1 MSKSQLIK
9 ETTKE
14 MSKETTKDS
23 QKEELSNKFQKYIE
37 TYLSTYTRFSENV
50 YPEFE
55 IRFGTKKIKNINKVD
70 FYNVI
75 KSLLNYDFKLI
86 NENYFLKIMNASN
99 LSNIRTQINGMPNIQ
114 SYCKFNNLSGILDEN
129 NIKFVEK
136 EYFKN
141 NDTQLF
147 PLDFDD
153 YNFRVCYQTEQN
165 YPRNHNAIEELHSKW
180 NSFKKIFRYIKR
192 YEYRHPDLPF
202 LIHCSIVKTSKSQY
216 GKFIEQFNIK
226 DSEVFNSLE
235 NFEIEIELN
244 NELIIANKTFSSA
257 EFLYTNLRKVI
268 KYILIGLQETN
279 YPITLNEMDFA
290 MQQYLKLAK
299 GPDYKAMMLP
309 NIKDFIGPSS
319 TTLQM
324 VNILPETEIND
335 TNNSIPNIRN
345 NYTVTDKADGTRKL
359 LYISPQGK
367 LYFVSTTMNIQFIG
381 CYSEKKELFN
391 TIIDGEHILH
401 NKKGEY
407 INVFACFDIYYFNGK
422 NVTGLPF
429 INLTIEEQSTQEKE
443 TSKKEI
449 QETTTQ
455 ETSTQEK
462 SAQEKSAQEK
472 SEKSKKEENFN
483 YRLIILN
490 SVIKSLELKSI
501 TNSKEIHIKIN
512 VKKFYGAHIF
522 NGCTKILS
530 NINEG
535 LYEYNTDGLIFT
547 PANTGVCS
555 SKTGVAAPNY
565 KTTWNESF
573 KWKPP
578 HYNTIDF
585 LIKFKKNELGGNYIG
600 TLNNEGEDL
609 TSYNQVKS
617 YYTLILNVGFDEK
630 KHGYINPYNDIIN
643 NNIKRD
649 TKESYTNSYKPCRFY
664 PTNPNDVNAGLC
676 NIMGKLDESNNL
688 KIYTLE
694 GDEIEDNTI
703 VEFAYNSNNPE
714 FWRWEPL
721 RVRSDKTSEL
731 RSGVKNFGNA
741 YHTANSNWQSIH
753 NPISESI
760 LMTGNGVTVNNDDDV
775 YYNKISKTSE
785 TQALRDFH
793 NLYVKSMLI
802 NKVSKSGY
810 SLIDYAVGKGG
821 DLPKW
826 ISANLNFVL
835 GLDLSKDNI
844 ENRLDGVCAR
854 YLNYAQRYAIIPK
867 ALFLHGNS
875 SHNIKD
881 GSALYD
887 DKSRQIIKALF
898 GEGTKNE
905 VLLGKGVYNNYGIV
919 KNGFNISSI
928 QFAMHYMFES
938 ENVLNEFIKNITQ
951 CTALEGYFIGT
962 CYDGS
967 KIFNMLNS
975 LNIDESISLFKNEKK
990 IWELTKKYDAKE
1002 FNDDESSLGYAINV
1016 YQETINKTFKE
1027 YLVNFKYLL
1036 RIMENNGFVLLNE
1049 TEYKQL
1055 NLPGSMGNFEHLYN
1069 FMTNELKSNNYL
1081 LKKIGNSAQLSTE
1094 EKQISFL
1101 NNYFIF
1107 KKIRN
1112 VEYDPEK
1119 LVSKKQE
1126 LKEKELQNEI
1136 IGEFKK
1142 IDEEFEIKEKEKL
1155 DEKSKKLASK
1165 YLKEAQDLEQQ
1176 LEEQLEEQ
1184 QQSKATESKAV
1195 NKTKLSI
1202 DEKIKLAEEKKKAKE
1217 EEKLKAAQEK
1227 KAAKEAEKSL
1237 KAETKKS
1244 QKTQTKKAQ

>member
-1 MSKSQLIK
+1 MSKSQL
-9 ETTKE
+9 TKE
-14 MSKETTKDS
+14 S
-23 QKEELSNKFQKYIE
+23 QKEELSNKFLKYIE

-99 LSNIRTQINGMPNIQ
+99 LSNIRTQINGIPNIQ
-114 SYCKFNNLSGILDEN
+114 SYCKLNNLSGILDEN

-165 YPRNHNAIEELHSKW
+165 YSRNHNAIEELHSKW

-192 YEYRHPDLPF
+192 YEYRHPHLPF

-235 NFEIEIELN
+235 NFEIEIEFN
-244 NELIIANKTFSSA
+244 NELIIANKTFSNA

-279 YPITLNEMDFA
+279 YPITLNEMDYVI
-290 MQQYLKLAK
+290 QQYLKLAK

-335 TNNSIPNIRN
+335 TNNSIPNIRK

-359 LYISPQGK
+359 LYISPEGK
-367 LYFVSTTMNIQFIG
+367 LYFISTTMNIQFTG

-407 INVFACFDIYYFNGK
+407 INIFACFDIYYFNGK

-429 INLTIEEQSTQEKE
+429 INLTIEEQDTKE
-443 TSKKEI
+443 TSKKE
-449 QETTTQ
+449 
-455 ETSTQEK
+455 TSAKEEK
-462 SAQEKSAQEK
+462 EEKEESKTEK
-472 SEKSKKEENFN
+472 GKKEENIN

-490 SVIKSLELKSI
+490 SVIKSLDLKSI

-522 NGCTKILS
+522 NGCARILN

-555 SKTGVAAPNY
+555 SKTGIAAPNY

-578 HYNTIDF
+578 RYNTIDF

-609 TSYNQVKS
+609 TSYNQVKN

-649 TKESYTNSYKPCRFY
+649 TKESYINSYKPCRFY

-753 NPISESI
+753 NPISETI
-760 LMTGNGVTVNNDDDV
+760 LMTGNGVTINNDDDV

-854 YLNYAQRYAIIPK
+854 YLNYAQRYAVIPK

-919 KNGFNISSI
+919 KNGF
-928 QFAMHYMFES
+928 
-938 ENVLNEFIKNITQ
+938 
-951 CTALEGYFIGT
+951 
-962 CYDGS
+962 
-967 KIFNMLNS
+967 
-975 LNIDESISLFKNEKK
+975 
-990 IWELTKKYDAKE
+990 KY
-1002 FNDDESSLGYAINV
+1002 
-1016 YQETINKTFKE
+1016 
-1027 YLVNFKYLL
+1027 
-1036 RIMENNGFVLLNE
+1036 
-1049 TEYKQL
+1049 
-1055 NLPGSMGNFEHLYN
+1055 
-1069 FMTNELKSNNYL
+1069 
-1081 LKKIGNSAQLSTE
+1081 
-1094 EKQISFL
+1094 
-1101 NNYFIF
+1101 
-1107 KKIRN
+1107 
-1112 VEYDPEK
+1112 
-1119 LVSKKQE
+1119 
-1126 LKEKELQNEI
+1126 
-1136 IGEFKK
+1136 
-1142 IDEEFEIKEKEKL
+1142 
-1155 DEKSKKLASK
+1155 
-1165 YLKEAQDLEQQ
+1165 
-1176 LEEQLEEQ
+1176 
-1184 QQSKATESKAV
+1184 
-1195 NKTKLSI
+1195 
-1202 DEKIKLAEEKKKAKE
+1202 
-1217 EEKLKAAQEK
+1217 
-1227 KAAKEAEKSL
+1227 
-1237 KAETKKS
+1237 
-1244 QKTQTKKAQ
+1244 

>member
-1 MSKSQLIK
+1 MSKSQI
-9 ETTKE
+9 T
-14 MSKETTKDS
+14 SKDS
-23 QKEELSNKFQKYIE
+23 KKEELSNKFLKYIE
-37 TYLSTYTRFSENV
+37 TYLSSYTRFSENV
-50 YPEFE
+50 VPEFE

-75 KSLLNYDFKLI
+75 KSLLNYDFKLF

-99 LSNIRTQINGMPNIQ
+99 LSNIRTQINGLPNIQ
-114 SYCKFNNLSGILDEN
+114 SYCKLNNLSGILDDN

-136 EYFKN
+136 EYFKTS
-141 NDTQLF
+141 DAQLF

-165 YPRNHNAIEELHSKW
+165 YSRNHSAVEELYSKW
-180 NSFKKIFRYIKR
+180 NSLKKIFRYIKR

-202 LIHCSIVKTSKSQY
+202 LIHCSIVKTSKSHY

-244 NELIIANKTFSSA
+244 NEFIIANKSFSNV

-279 YPITLNEMDFA
+279 YPVTLNEIDFA

-299 GPDYKAMMLP
+299 GPDYKPMMIP
-309 NIKDFIGPSS
+309 SIKDFIGPSS

-367 LYFVSTTMNIQFIG
+367 LYFLATTMNIQFTG
-381 CYSEKKELFN
+381 CYIEKKELFN

-407 INVFACFDIYYFNGK
+407 INVFACFDIYYFNGQ

-429 INLTIEEQSTQEKE
+429 INLTIEDRGDKEAEEKLE
-443 TSKKEI
+443 KLEKSKKEDKEDKEEKI
-449 QETTTQ
+449 
-455 ETSTQEK
+455 EK
-462 SAQEKSAQEK
+462 SKKEESKKE
-472 SEKSKKEENFN
+472 ESKKEENFN

-490 SVIKSLELKSI
+490 SVIKSLDLKSI
-501 TNSKEIHIKIN
+501 TSSKEMHIKII

-522 NGCTKILS
+522 NGCSRILT
-530 NINEG
+530 NIKEG

-547 PANTGVCS
+547 PSNTGVCS
-555 SKTGVAAPNY
+555 LKTGIAAPNY
-565 KTTWNESF
+565 KITWNESF

-578 HYNTIDF
+578 AYNTIDF
-585 LIKFKKNELGGNYIG
+585 LIKFKKNELGANYIG

-609 TSYNQVKS
+609 TSYSQVKN

-643 NNIKRD
+643 NNIKRT
-649 TKESYTNSYKPCRFY
+649 TKESYTNSYRPCRFY

-694 GDEIEDNTI
+694 GEEIEDNTI
-703 VEFAYNSNNPE
+703 VEFAYNINKPD

-721 RVRSDKTSEL
+721 RLRYDKTSEL

-741 YHTANSNWQSIH
+741 YHTANSNWQSIF
-753 NPISESI
+753 NPISETI

-793 NLYVKSMLI
+793 NLYIKNMLI
-802 NKVSKSGY
+802 TKVSKSGY

-826 ISANLNFVL
+826 ISANLNFVY

-854 YLNYAQRYAIIPK
+854 YLNYAQRYAVIPK
-867 ALFLHGNS
+867 ALFSHGNS
-875 SHNIKD
+875 SRNIKD
-881 GSALYD
+881 GSAFYD
-887 DKSRQIIKALF
+887 DKSKQIIKALF
-898 GEGTKNE
+898 GEGAKNE

-928 QFAMHYMFES
+928 QFALHYMFES
-938 ENVLNEFIKNITQ
+938 ETILNEFIKNIKE

-975 LNIDESISLFKNEKK
+975 LNADESISIFKNEKK

-1016 YQETINKTFKE
+1016 FQETINKTFKE
-1027 YLVNFKYLL
+1027 YLVNYKYLI

-1055 NLPGSMGNFEHLYN
+1055 NLPGSMGNFEQLYN
-1069 FMTNELKSNNYL
+1069 FMNTEIKSNNYL
-1081 LKKIGNSAQLSTE
+1081 LKKLGNSAQLSTE

-1112 VEYDPEK
+1112 VEYDPEEI
-1119 LVSKKQE
+1119 VSKKQE
-1126 LKEKELQNEI
+1126 LQEKELQDEQ

-1142 IDEEFEIKEKEKL
+1142 IDELFEEEEKEKI

-1165 YLKEAQDLEQQ
+1165 YLKETQDLEEKLEQQ
-1176 LEEQLEEQ
+1176 LEE
-1184 QQSKATESKAV
+1184 SKVPVKI
-1195 NKTKLSI
+1195 KLSI

-1217 EEKLKAAQEK
+1217 EEKLKTAQEK
-1227 KAAKEAEKSL
+1227 KLAKEAEKSK
-1237 KAETKKS
+1237 KAQAKS
-1244 QKTQTKKAQ
+1244 QKTETKKV

>member
-1 MSKSQLIK
+1 MSKSQL
-9 ETTKE
+9 
-14 MSKETTKDS
+14 SKETDKEKETSKDS
-23 QKEELSNKFQKYIE
+23 QKEELSKKFIKYIE
-37 TYLSTYTRFSENV
+37 TYLSSYTRFSENV
-50 YPEFE
+50 YPELE

-99 LSNIRTQINGMPNIQ
+99 LSNIRTQIDGLPNIQ
-114 SYCKFNNLSGILDEN
+114 SYCKLNNLSGILDEN

-153 YNFRVCYQTEQN
+153 YNFRVCYQIEHN
-165 YPRNHNAIEELHSKW
+165 YSRNHNAVEELYSKW
-180 NSFKKIFRYIKR
+180 NSLKKIFRYIKR

-226 DSEVFNSLE
+226 DSEVFTSLE

-244 NELIIANKTFSSA
+244 NELIIANKAFSSP

-279 YPITLNEMDFA
+279 YPITLNEIDFA
-290 MQQYLKLAK
+290 IQQYLKLAK

-309 NIKDFIGPSS
+309 SIKDFIGPSS
-319 TTLQM
+319 STLQM

-345 NYTVTDKADGTRKL
+345 NYTVTDKADGARKL

-367 LYFVSTTMNIQFIG
+367 LYFIPTIMNIQFTG

-429 INLTIEEQSTQEKE
+429 IKLTVDDEKDD
-443 TSKKEI
+443 KDNKGDKG
-449 QETTTQ
+449 
-455 ETSTQEK
+455 EK
-462 SAQEKSAQEK
+462 DEKDDKDEK
-472 SEKSKKEENFN
+472 GEKMEKSKKEENFN

-490 SVIKSLELKSI
+490 SVIKSMDLKSI
-501 TNSKEIHIKIN
+501 TNSKEIHIKFT

-522 NGCTKILS
+522 NGCARILN

-555 SKTGVAAPNY
+555 LKVGVAAPNY
-565 KTTWNESF
+565 KVTWNESF

-578 HYNTIDF
+578 EYNTIDF
-585 LIKFKKNELGGNYIG
+585 LIKFKKNELGNNFMG

-609 TSYNQVKS
+609 TSYNQVKN

-649 TKESYTNSYKPCRFY
+649 TKESYVNSYKPCRFY

-676 NIMGKLDESNNL
+676 NILGKLDESNNL
-688 KIYTLE
+688 KIYTSE

-703 VEFAYNSNNPE
+703 VEFAYNSSKPE

-721 RVRSDKTSEL
+721 RLRSDKTSEL
-731 RSGVKNFGNA
+731 RSGLKNFGNA

-802 NKVSKSGY
+802 TKVSKSGY

-875 SHNIKD
+875 THNIKT
-881 GSALYD
+881 GSAFYD
-887 DKSRQIIKALF
+887 DKSKQIIKALF

-905 VLLGKGVYNNYGIV
+905 VLLGKGVYNNYGIG

-938 ENVLNEFIKNITQ
+938 ETILNEFIKNIKE
-951 CTALEGYFIGT
+951 CTSLEGYFIGT
-962 CYDGS
+962 CYDGN

-975 LNIDESISLFKNEKK
+975 LNMDESISIFKNQKK

-1027 YLVNFKYLL
+1027 YLVNYKYLL
-1036 RIMENNGFVLLNE
+1036 RIMENNGFVLLTE

-1055 NLPGSMGNFEHLYN
+1055 NLPGSMGNFEQLYN
-1069 FMTNELKSNNYL
+1069 FMNNEVKSNNYL
-1081 LKKIGNSAQLSTE
+1081 LKKLGNSAQLSEE

-1112 VEYDPEK
+1112 VEYDPEE

-1126 LKEKELQNEI
+1126 LKNKELEEEV

-1142 IDEEFEIKEKEKL
+1142 IDEEFELQEKEKL
-1155 DEKSKKLASK
+1155 TEKSKKLASK
-1165 YLKEAQDLEQQ
+1165 YLKETQDLEQK

-1184 QQSKATESKAV
+1184 EESKSKAVKSKASESKAV
-1195 NKTKLSI
+1195 NKIKLNI
-1202 DEKIKLAEEKKKAKE
+1202 DEKLKLAEEKKKAKE

-1227 KAAKEAEKSL
+1227 KAAKEAEKTL

-1244 QKTQTKKAQ
+1244 QTKKD

>member
-1 MSKSQLIK
+1 MSKSQI
-9 ETTKE
+9 T
-14 MSKETTKDS
+14 SKDS
-23 QKEELSNKFQKYIE
+23 KKEELSNKFLKYIE
-37 TYLSTYTRFSENV
+37 TYLSSYTRFSENV
-50 YPEFE
+50 VPEFE

-75 KSLLNYDFKLI
+75 KSLLNYDFKLF

-99 LSNIRTQINGMPNIQ
+99 LSNIRTQINGLPNIQ
-114 SYCKFNNLSGILDEN
+114 SYCKLNNLSGILDDN

-136 EYFKN
+136 EYFKTS
-141 NDTQLF
+141 DAQLF

-165 YPRNHNAIEELHSKW
+165 YSRNHSAVEELYSKW
-180 NSFKKIFRYIKR
+180 NSLKKIFRYIKR

-202 LIHCSIVKTSKSQY
+202 LIHCSIVKTSKSRY

-244 NELIIANKTFSSA
+244 NEFIIANKSFSNA

-279 YPITLNEMDFA
+279 YPVTLNEIDFA

-299 GPDYKAMMLP
+299 GPDYKPMMIP
-309 NIKDFIGPSS
+309 SIKDFIGPSS

-367 LYFVSTTMNIQFIG
+367 LYFLATTMNIQFTG
-381 CYSEKKELFN
+381 CYIEKKELFN

-407 INVFACFDIYYFNGK
+407 INVFACFDIYYFNGQ

-429 INLTIEEQSTQEKE
+429 INLTIEDRGDKEAEEKLEKQEKL
-443 TSKKEI
+443 
-449 QETTTQ
+449 
-455 ETSTQEK
+455 
-462 SAQEKSAQEK
+462 
-472 SEKSKKEENFN
+472 EKSKKEDKEDKEEKIEKSKKEDNFN

-490 SVIKSLELKSI
+490 SVIKSLDLKSI
-501 TNSKEIHIKIN
+501 TSSKEMHIKII

-522 NGCTKILS
+522 NGCSRILT
-530 NINEG
+530 NIKEG

-547 PANTGVCS
+547 PSNTGVCS
-555 SKTGVAAPNY
+555 LKTGIAAPNY
-565 KTTWNESF
+565 KITWNESF

-578 HYNTIDF
+578 AYNTIDF
-585 LIKFKKNELGGNYIG
+585 LIKFKKNELGANYIG

-609 TSYNQVKS
+609 TSYSQIKN

-643 NNIKRD
+643 NNIKRT
-649 TKESYTNSYKPCRFY
+649 TKESYTNSYRPCRFY

-694 GDEIEDNTI
+694 GEEIEDNTI
-703 VEFAYNSNNPE
+703 VEFAYNINKPD

-721 RVRSDKTSEL
+721 RLRYDKTSEL

-741 YHTANSNWQSIH
+741 YHTANSNWQSIF
-753 NPISESI
+753 NPISETI

-793 NLYVKSMLI
+793 NLYIKNMLI
-802 NKVSKSGY
+802 TKVSKSGY

-826 ISANLNFVL
+826 ISANLNFVY

-854 YLNYAQRYAIIPK
+854 YLNYAQRYAVIPK
-867 ALFLHGNS
+867 ALFSHGNS
-875 SHNIKD
+875 SRNIKD
-881 GSALYD
+881 GSAFYD
-887 DKSRQIIKALF
+887 DKSKQIIKALF
-898 GEGTKNE
+898 GEGAKNE

-928 QFAMHYMFES
+928 QFALHYMFES
-938 ENVLNEFIKNITQ
+938 ETILNEFIKNIKE

-975 LNIDESISLFKNEKK
+975 LNADESISIFKNEKK

-1027 YLVNFKYLL
+1027 YLVNYKYLV

-1055 NLPGSMGNFEHLYN
+1055 NLPGSMGNFEQLYN
-1069 FMTNELKSNNYL
+1069 FMNTEIKSNNYL
-1081 LKKIGNSAQLSTE
+1081 LKKLGNSAQLSTE

-1112 VEYDPEK
+1112 VEYDPEEI
-1119 LVSKKQE
+1119 VSKKQE
-1126 LKEKELQNEI
+1126 LQEKELQDEQ

-1142 IDEEFEIKEKEKL
+1142 IDELFEEKEKEKI
-1155 DEKSKKLASK
+1155 DIKSKKLASK
-1165 YLKEAQDLEQQ
+1165 YLKETQDLEEKLEQQ
-1176 LEEQLEEQ
+1176 LEE
-1184 QQSKATESKAV
+1184 SKVPVKI
-1195 NKTKLSI
+1195 KLSI

-1217 EEKLKAAQEK
+1217 EEKLKTAQEK
-1227 KAAKEAEKSL
+1227 KLAKEAEKS
-1237 KAETKKS
+1237 KKTQAKS
-1244 QKTQTKKAQ
+1244 QKTETKKV

>member
-1 MSKSQLIK
+1 MSKSQLTK

-14 MSKETTKDS
+14 MSKDS

-429 INLTIEEQSTQEKE
+429 INLTIEEQSTPEKE

-455 ETSTQEK
+455 EKST
-462 SAQEKSAQEK
+462 QEK

-578 HYNTIDF
+578 RYNTIDF
-585 LIKFKKNELGGNYIG
+585 LIKFKKNELGGNFIG

-854 YLNYAQRYAIIPK
+854 YLNYAQRYAVIPK

-1055 NLPGSMGNFEHLYN
+1055 NLPGSMGNFEQLYN
-1069 FMTNELKSNNYL
+1069 FMTNEVKSNNYL

-1126 LKEKELQNEI
+1126 LKEKELEDEI

-1142 IDEEFEIKEKEKL
+1142 IDEEFEVKEKEKL

-1184 QQSKATESKAV
+1184 QQSKASESKAV

>member
-1 MSKSQLIK
+1 MSKSQS
-9 ETTKE
+9 TKE
-14 MSKETTKDS
+14 QIDKTSKDS
-23 QKEELSNKFQKYIE
+23 QKEELKSKFIKYIE
-37 TYLSTYTRFSENV
+37 TYLSSYTRFSENV
-50 YPEFE
+50 VPELE

-86 NENYFLKIMNASN
+86 NENYQLKIMNASN

-114 SYCKFNNLSGILDEN
+114 SYCKLNNLSGILDEN

-136 EYFKN
+136 EYFKTS
-141 NDTQLF
+141 DAQLF

-165 YPRNHNAIEELHSKW
+165 YSRNHSAVEELHSKW
-180 NSFKKIFRYIKR
+180 NSIKKIFRYIKR

-202 LIHCSIVKTSKSQY
+202 LVHCSIVKTSKSQN
-216 GKFIEQFNIK
+216 GRFIEQFNIK
-226 DSEVFNSLE
+226 DSEVFTSLE

-244 NELIIANKTFSSA
+244 NELIIVNKLFSNT
-257 EFLYTNLRKVI
+257 EFLYTNLSKVI

-279 YPITLNEMDFA
+279 YPVTLSEMDFA

-299 GPDYKAMMLP
+299 GPDYKPMMVP
-309 NIKDFIGPSS
+309 SIKDFIGPSS

-324 VNILPETEIND
+324 VNILPDTEIND

-367 LYFVSTTMNIQFIG
+367 LYFIATTMSIQFTG
-381 CYSEKKELFN
+381 CYIEKKELFN

-429 INLTIEEQSTQEKE
+429 IKLTLDDKIEEKVEEKE
-443 TSKKEI
+443 
-449 QETTTQ
+449 
-455 ETSTQEK
+455 
-462 SAQEKSAQEK
+462 
-472 SEKSKKEENFN
+472 EKSKKEENFN
-483 YRLIILN
+483 YRLVILN
-490 SVIKSLELKSI
+490 SVIKTLELKSI
-501 TNSKEIHIKIN
+501 TNSKEIHIKFN

-522 NGCTKILS
+522 NGCARILN
-530 NINEG
+530 NIKEG

-555 SKTGVAAPNY
+555 LKTGIAAPNY
-565 KTTWNESF
+565 KITWNESF

-578 HYNTIDF
+578 EFNSIDF
-585 LIKFKKNELGGNYIG
+585 LIKFKKNDLGGNFIG

-609 TSYNQVKS
+609 TSYTQVKN

-649 TKESYTNSYKPCRFY
+649 TKESYTNSYRPCRFY

-694 GDEIEDNTI
+694 GEEIEDNTI
-703 VEFAYNSNNPE
+703 VEFAYNINKPE

-721 RVRSDKTSEL
+721 RLRYDKTSEL

-741 YHTANSNWQSIH
+741 YHTANSNWQSIY
-753 NPISESI
+753 NPISETI

-793 NLYVKSMLI
+793 NLYIKSMLI
-802 NKVSKSGY
+802 TKVSKSGY

-826 ISANLNFVL
+826 ISANLNFVF

-854 YLNYAQRYAIIPK
+854 YLNYAQRYAVIPK
-867 ALFLHGNS
+867 AIFLHGNS

-881 GSALYD
+881 GSAFYD
-887 DKSRQIIKALF
+887 DKSKQIIKALF
-898 GEGTKNE
+898 GEGAKNE

-938 ENVLNEFIKNITQ
+938 ENVLNEFIKNIKE

-975 LNIDESISLFKNEKK
+975 LNANESISIFKNEKK

-1027 YLVNFKYLL
+1027 YLVNYKYLL
-1036 RIMENNGFVLLNE
+1036 RIMENNGFVLLTE

-1055 NLPGSMGNFEHLYN
+1055 NLPGSMGNFEQLYN
-1069 FMTNELKSNNYL
+1069 FMNNEVKSNNYL
-1081 LKKIGNSAQLSTE
+1081 LKKLGNSAQLSAE

-1112 VEYDPEK
+1112 VEYDPDE
-1119 LVSKKQE
+1119 LVSKKQD
-1126 LKEKELQNEI
+1126 LKEKELQDEQ

-1142 IDEEFEIKEKEKL
+1142 IDEQFEEKEKE
-1155 DEKSKKLASK
+1155 EINIKSKKLASK
-1165 YLKEAQDLEQQ
+1165 YLKETQE
-1176 LEEQLEEQ
+1176 LEEQLEKQLE
-1184 QQSKATESKAV
+1184 ESKV
-1195 NKTKLSI
+1195 PVKVKLSI
-1202 DEKIKLAEEKKKAKE
+1202 DEKMKLAEEKKKAKA
-1217 EEKLKAAQEK
+1217 EEKLKTAQEK
-1227 KAAKEAEKSL
+1227 KLAKEVEKSK
-1237 KAETKKS
+1237 KAQAKS
-1244 QKTQTKKAQ
+1244 QKTETNKA

>member
-1 MSKSQLIK
+1 MSKSQLSKGMTK
-9 ETTKE
+9 ET
-14 MSKETTKDS
+14 SKES
-23 QKEELSNKFQKYIE
+23 QKEELSNKFLKYIE

-99 LSNIRTQINGMPNIQ
+99 LSNIRTQINGLPNIQ
-114 SYCKFNNLSGILDEN
+114 SYCKLNNLSGILDEN

-165 YPRNHNAIEELHSKW
+165 YSRNHNAIEELHSKW

-192 YEYRHPDLPF
+192 YEYRHPHLPF

-235 NFEIEIELN
+235 NFEIEIEFN
-244 NELIIANKTFSSA
+244 NELIIANKTFSNA

-290 MQQYLKLAK
+290 IQQYLKLAK

-367 LYFVSTTMNIQFIG
+367 LYFISTTMNIQFTG

-407 INVFACFDIYYFNGK
+407 INTFACFDIYYFNGK

-429 INLTIEEQSTQEKE
+429 INLTIEEQTTQETSKKE
-443 TSKKEI
+443 TSKKE
-449 QETTTQ
+449 
-455 ETSTQEK
+455 TSKEK
-462 SAQEKSAQEK
+462 EKEEK
-472 SEKSKKEENFN
+472 EEKEEREESKTEKSKKEENIN

-490 SVIKSLELKSI
+490 SVIKSLDLKSI
-501 TNSKEIHIKIN
+501 TNSKEIHIKIT

-522 NGCTKILS
+522 NGCARILN

-555 SKTGVAAPNY
+555 SKTGIAAPNY

-578 HYNTIDF
+578 RYNTIDF

-609 TSYNQVKS
+609 TSYNQVKN

-649 TKESYTNSYKPCRFY
+649 TKESYINSYKPCRFY

-676 NIMGKLDESNNL
+676 NIMGKLDEANNL

-760 LMTGNGVTVNNDDDV
+760 LMTGNGVTINNDDDV

-854 YLNYAQRYAIIPK
+854 YLNYAQRYAVIPK

-938 ENVLNEFIKNITQ
+938 ETVLNEFIKNIKE
-951 CTALEGYFIGT
+951 CTTLEGYFIGT

-975 LNIDESISLFKNEKK
+975 LNINESISLFKNQKK
-990 IWELTKKYDAKE
+990 IWELTKKYEAKE
-1002 FNDDESSLGYAINV
+1002 FKDDESSLGYAINV
-1016 YQETINKTFKE
+1016 YQETINKTFQE
-1027 YLVNFKYLL
+1027 YLVNYKYLV

-1055 NLPGSMGNFEHLYN
+1055 NLPGSMGNFEQLYN
-1069 FMTNELKSNNYL
+1069 FMNSEVTSNNYL
-1081 LKKIGNSAQLSTE
+1081 LKKLGNSAQLSTE

-1112 VEYDPEK
+1112 VEYEPDE

-1126 LKEKELQNEI
+1126 LKEKELQEEV

-1142 IDEEFEIKEKEKL
+1142 IDEEFEVKEKEKI
-1155 DEKSKKLASK
+1155 DEKSKKLAAQ
-1165 YLKEAQDLEQQ
+1165 YIKETQDLEQL
-1176 LEEQLEEQ
+1176 LEEQLEQQQEQ
-1184 QQSKATESKAV
+1184 KQSKAT
-1195 NKTKLSI
+1195 NKIKLSV
-1202 DEKIKLAEEKKKAKE
+1202 DEKLKLAEEKKKAKE

-1227 KAAKEAEKSL
+1227 KAAKEAEKSK
-1237 KAETKKS
+1237 KAEEKKS
-1244 QKTQTKKAQ
+1244 QKTQTKKA

>member
-1 MSKSQLIK
+1 MSKSQLA
-9 ETTKE
+9 KE
-14 MSKETTKDS
+14 MSKDS
-23 QKEELSNKFQKYIE
+23 QKEELSNKFLKYIE

-50 YPEFE
+50 YPELE

-75 KSLLNYDFKLI
+75 KSLLNYDFKLT
-86 NENYFLKIMNASN
+86 NENYFLKIMNNSN

-114 SYCKFNNLSGILDEN
+114 SYCKLNNFSGILDAN

-141 NDTQLF
+141 NSVQLF

-165 YPRNHNAIEELHSKW
+165 YSIKHNAVEELYGKW
-180 NSFKKIFRYIKR
+180 NSLKKIFRYIKR

-244 NELIIANKTFSSA
+244 NELIIANKAFSSA

-279 YPITLNEMDFA
+279 YPITLNEMEFA
-290 MQQYLKLAK
+290 MQEYLQLAK
-299 GPDYKAMMLP
+299 GSDYKP
-309 NIKDFIGPSS
+309 NMIPSIKDFIGPSS

-324 VNILPETEIND
+324 VNILPEAEIND

-367 LYFVSTTMNIQFIG
+367 LYFISTTMNIQFIG
-381 CYSEKKELFN
+381 CYIEKKELFN

-407 INVFACFDIYYFNGK
+407 VNIFACFDIYYFNGK

-429 INLTIEEQSTQEKE
+429 INLTIGIEEKE
-443 TSKKEI
+443 GKE
-449 QETTTQ
+449 
-455 ETSTQEK
+455 EK
-462 SAQEKSAQEK
+462 EEKEGKEEK
-472 SEKSKKEENFN
+472 EEKEGKEGKDEDEKREKSKKEENFN

-490 SVIKSLELKSI
+490 SVIKTLELKSI
-501 TNSKEIHIKIN
+501 TNSKEIHIKIT

-522 NGCTKILS
+522 NGCARILN

-547 PANTGVCS
+547 PSNTGVCS
-555 SKTGVAAPNY
+555 LKTGIAAPNY

-578 HYNTIDF
+578 RYNTIDF
-585 LIKFKKNELGGNYIG
+585 LIRFKKNELGGNYIG

-609 TSYNQVKS
+609 TSYNQVKN

-630 KHGYINPYNDIIN
+630 KHGYINPYNDIVT

-649 TKESYTNSYKPCRFY
+649 IKESYNNNYKPCRFY
-664 PTNPNDVNAGLC
+664 PTSPNDVNAGLC
-676 NIMGKLDESNNL
+676 NIIGKLDESNNL

-703 VEFAYNSNNPE
+703 VEFAYNISNPE

-731 RSGVKNFGNA
+731 RSGLKNFGNA
-741 YHTANSNWQSIH
+741 YHTANANWQSIH

-854 YLNYAQRYAIIPK
+854 YLNYAQRYAVIPK

-928 QFAMHYMFES
+928 QFALHYMFES
-938 ENVLNEFIKNITQ
+938 ETVLNEFIKNITQ
-951 CTALEGYFIGT
+951 CTSLEGYFIGT
-962 CYDGS
+962 CYDGN

-975 LNIDESISLFKNEKK
+975 LNINESISLFKNEKK

-1002 FNDDESSLGYAINV
+1002 FNDDESSLGYAINI

-1027 YLVNFKYLL
+1027 YLVNYKYLL

-1055 NLPGSMGNFEHLYN
+1055 NLPGSMGNFEQLYN
-1069 FMTNELKSNNYL
+1069 FMNSEVTRNNYL
-1081 LKKIGNSAQLSTE
+1081 LKKIGNSTLLSDE

-1112 VEYDPEK
+1112 VEYDPEE

-1126 LKEKELQNEI
+1126 LKEKELQDDV

-1142 IDEEFEIKEKEKL
+1142 IDELFEEKEKEKI
-1155 DEKSKKLASK
+1155 DIKSKKLASK
-1165 YLKEAQDLEQQ
+1165 YLKETQDLEQQ

-1184 QQSKATESKAV
+1184 LDKSKASVKI
-1195 NKTKLSI
+1195 KLSI

-1217 EEKLKAAQEK
+1217 EEKLKLAQEK
-1227 KAAKEAEKSL
+1227 KTAKEAEKSKKAEEKKL
-1237 KAETKKS
+1237 QKTQINKSQKAETKKV
-1244 QKTQTKKAQ
+1244 

>member
-1 MSKSQLIK
+1 MSKSQLVK
-9 ETTKE
+9 ET
-14 MSKETTKDS
+14 SKDS
-23 QKEELSNKFQKYIE
+23 QKEELSNKFLKYIE

-50 YPEFE
+50 YPELE

-75 KSLLNYDFKLI
+75 KSLLNYDFKLT
-86 NENYFLKIMNASN
+86 NENYFLKIMNNSN

-114 SYCKFNNLSGILDEN
+114 SYCKLNNLSGILDEN

-141 NDTQLF
+141 NDMQLF

-153 YNFRVCYQTEQN
+153 YNFRVCYQTEQT
-165 YPRNHNAIEELHSKW
+165 YSIKHNAVEELYGKW
-180 NSFKKIFRYIKR
+180 NSLKKIFRYIKR

-290 MQQYLKLAK
+290 MQQYLRLVK
-299 GPDYKAMMLP
+299 GQDYKP
-309 NIKDFIGPSS
+309 NMIPSIKDFIGPSS

-324 VNILPETEIND
+324 VNILPEAEIND

-359 LYISPQGK
+359 LYISQEGK
-367 LYFVSTTMNIQFIG
+367 LYFISTTMNIQFIG
-381 CYSEKKELFN
+381 CYIEKKELFN

-407 INVFACFDIYYFNGK
+407 VNIFACFDIYYFNGK

-429 INLTIEEQSTQEKE
+429 INLTIDEKE
-443 TSKKEI
+443 GKE
-449 QETTTQ
+449 
-455 ETSTQEK
+455 EK
-462 SAQEKSAQEK
+462 EGKDEDEKR
-472 SEKSKKEENFN
+472 EKSKKEENFN

-490 SVIKSLELKSI
+490 SVIKTLELKSI

-522 NGCTKILS
+522 NGCARILN

-547 PANTGVCS
+547 PSNTGVCS
-555 SKTGVAAPNY
+555 LKTGIAAPNY

-578 HYNTIDF
+578 RYNTIDF
-585 LIKFKKNELGGNYIG
+585 LIRFKKNELGGNYIG

-609 TSYNQVKS
+609 TSYNQVKN

-649 TKESYTNSYKPCRFY
+649 IKESYNNNYKPCRFY

-676 NIMGKLDESNNL
+676 NIIGKLDESNNL

-703 VEFAYNSNNPE
+703 VEFAYNISNPE

-731 RSGVKNFGNA
+731 RSGLKNFGNA
-741 YHTANSNWQSIH
+741 YHTANANWQSIY

-854 YLNYAQRYAIIPK
+854 YLNYAQRYAVIPK

-887 DKSRQIIKALF
+887 EKSRQIIKALF

-928 QFAMHYMFES
+928 QFALHYMFES
-938 ENVLNEFIKNITQ
+938 ETVLNEFIKNITE
-951 CTALEGYFIGT
+951 CTSLEGYFIGT
-962 CYDGS
+962 CYDGN

-975 LNIDESISLFKNEKK
+975 LNINESISLFKNEKK

-1002 FNDDESSLGYAINV
+1002 FNDDESSLGYAINI

-1027 YLVNFKYLL
+1027 YLVNYKYLL

-1055 NLPGSMGNFEHLYN
+1055 NLPGSMGNFEQLYN
-1069 FMTNELKSNNYL
+1069 FMNSEVTRNNYL
-1081 LKKIGNSAQLSTE
+1081 LKKIGNSTQLSDE

-1112 VEYDPEK
+1112 VEYDPEE

-1126 LKEKELQNEI
+1126 LKEKELQEEV

-1142 IDEEFEIKEKEKL
+1142 IDEEFQVQEKEKL
-1155 DEKSKKLASK
+1155 DEKSKLLASK
-1165 YLKEAQDLEQQ
+1165 YLKETQDLEQQLEQQ
-1176 LEEQLEEQ
+1176 LEEQLDK
-1184 QQSKATESKAV
+1184 SKASVKI
-1195 NKTKLSI
+1195 KLSI

-1217 EEKLKAAQEK
+1217 EEKLKLAQEK
-1227 KAAKEAEKSL
+1227 KLAKEAEKSK
-1237 KAETKKS
+1237 KAELKNS
-1244 QKTQTKKAQ
+1244 QKAEQKKV

>member
-1 MSKSQLIK
+1 MSKSQI
-9 ETTKE
+9 T
-14 MSKETTKDS
+14 SKDS
-23 QKEELSNKFQKYIE
+23 KKEELSNKFLKYIE
-37 TYLSTYTRFSENV
+37 TYLSSYTRFSENV
-50 YPEFE
+50 VPEFE

-75 KSLLNYDFKLI
+75 KSLLNYDFKLF

-99 LSNIRTQINGMPNIQ
+99 LSNIRTQINGLPNIQ
-114 SYCKFNNLSGILDEN
+114 SYCKLNNLSGILDDN

-136 EYFKN
+136 EYFKTS
-141 NDTQLF
+141 DAQLF

-165 YPRNHNAIEELHSKW
+165 YSRNHSAVEELYSKW
-180 NSFKKIFRYIKR
+180 NSLKKIFRYIKR

-202 LIHCSIVKTSKSQY
+202 LIHCSIVKTSKSRY

-244 NELIIANKTFSSA
+244 NEFIIANKSFSNA

-279 YPITLNEMDFA
+279 YPVTLNEIDFA

-299 GPDYKAMMLP
+299 GPDYKPMMIP
-309 NIKDFIGPSS
+309 SIKDFIGPSS

-367 LYFVSTTMNIQFIG
+367 LYFLATTMNIQFTG
-381 CYSEKKELFN
+381 CYIEKKELFN

-407 INVFACFDIYYFNGK
+407 INVFACFDIYYFNGQ

-429 INLTIEEQSTQEKE
+429 INLTIEDRGDKEAEEKLEKQEKLE
-443 TSKKEI
+443 KLEKSKKEDKEDKEEKKEEI
-449 QETTTQ
+449 
-455 ETSTQEK
+455 EK
-462 SAQEKSAQEK
+462 SKKEE
-472 SEKSKKEENFN
+472 SKKEENFN

-490 SVIKSLELKSI
+490 SVIKSLDLKSI
-501 TNSKEIHIKIN
+501 TSSKEMHIKII

-522 NGCTKILS
+522 NGCSRILT
-530 NINEG
+530 NIKEG

-547 PANTGVCS
+547 PSNTGVCS
-555 SKTGVAAPNY
+555 LKTGIAAPNY
-565 KTTWNESF
+565 KITWNESF

-578 HYNTIDF
+578 EFNSIDF
-585 LIKFKKNELGGNYIG
+585 LIKFKKNELGANYIG

-609 TSYNQVKS
+609 TSYNQVKN

-643 NNIKRD
+643 NNIKRT
-649 TKESYTNSYKPCRFY
+649 TKESYTNSYRPCRFY

-694 GDEIEDNTI
+694 GEEIEDNTI
-703 VEFAYNSNNPE
+703 VEFAYNINKPD

-721 RVRSDKTSEL
+721 RLRYDKTSEL

-741 YHTANSNWQSIH
+741 YHTANSNWQSIY
-753 NPISESI
+753 NPISETI

-793 NLYVKSMLI
+793 NLYIKNMLI
-802 NKVSKSGY
+802 TKVSKSGY

-826 ISANLNFVL
+826 ISANLNFVY

-854 YLNYAQRYAIIPK
+854 YLNYAQRYAVIPK
-867 ALFLHGNS
+867 ALFSHGNS
-875 SHNIKD
+875 IHNIKD
-881 GSALYD
+881 GSAFYD
-887 DKSRQIIKALF
+887 DKSKQIIKALF
-898 GEGTKNE
+898 GEGAKNE

-928 QFAMHYMFES
+928 QFALHYMFES
-938 ENVLNEFIKNITQ
+938 ETILNEFIKNIKE

-975 LNIDESISLFKNEKK
+975 LNADESISIFKNEKK

-1027 YLVNFKYLL
+1027 YLVNYKYLV

-1055 NLPGSMGNFEHLYN
+1055 NLPGSMGNFEQLYN
-1069 FMTNELKSNNYL
+1069 FMNTEIKSNNYL
-1081 LKKIGNSAQLSTE
+1081 LKKLGNSAQLSTE

-1112 VEYDPEK
+1112 VEYDPEEI
-1119 LVSKKQE
+1119 VSKKQE
-1126 LKEKELQNEI
+1126 LQEKELQDEQ

-1142 IDEEFEIKEKEKL
+1142 IDELFEEKEKEKI

-1165 YLKEAQDLEQQ
+1165 YLKETQDLEEKLEQQ
-1176 LEEQLEEQ
+1176 LEE
-1184 QQSKATESKAV
+1184 SKVPVKI
-1195 NKTKLSI
+1195 KLSI

-1217 EEKLKAAQEK
+1217 EEKLKTAQEK
-1227 KAAKEAEKSL
+1227 KLAKEAEKSK
-1237 KAETKKS
+1237 KAQAKS
-1244 QKTQTKKAQ
+1244 QKTETKKV

>member
-1 MSKSQLIK
+1 MSKSQI
-9 ETTKE
+9 T
-14 MSKETTKDS
+14 SKDS
-23 QKEELSNKFQKYIE
+23 KKEELSNKFLKYIE
-37 TYLSTYTRFSENV
+37 TYLSSYTRFSENV
-50 YPEFE
+50 VPEFE

-75 KSLLNYDFKLI
+75 KSLLNYDFKLF
-86 NENYFLKIMNASN
+86 NENYFLKIINASN
-99 LSNIRTQINGMPNIQ
+99 LSNIRTQINGLPNIQ
-114 SYCKFNNLSGILDEN
+114 SYCKLNNLSGILDDN

-136 EYFKN
+136 EYFKTS
-141 NDTQLF
+141 DAQLF

-165 YPRNHNAIEELHSKW
+165 YSRNHSAVEELHSKW
-180 NSFKKIFRYIKR
+180 NSLKKIFRYIKR

-202 LIHCSIVKTSKSQY
+202 LIHCSIVKTSKSHY

-244 NELIIANKTFSSA
+244 NEFIIANKSFSNA

-279 YPITLNEMDFA
+279 YPVTLNEIDFA

-299 GPDYKAMMLP
+299 GPDYKPMMIP
-309 NIKDFIGPSS
+309 SIKDFIGPSS

-367 LYFVSTTMNIQFIG
+367 LYFLATTMNIQFTG
-381 CYSEKKELFN
+381 CYIEKKELFN

-407 INVFACFDIYYFNGK
+407 INVFACFDIYYFNGQ

-429 INLTIEEQSTQEKE
+429 INLTIEDRGDKEAEEKLE
-443 TSKKEI
+443 KLEKSKKEDKEDKEEKI
-449 QETTTQ
+449 EKI
-455 ETSTQEK
+455 EK
-462 SAQEKSAQEK
+462 SKKEESKKE
-472 SEKSKKEENFN
+472 ESKKEENFN

-490 SVIKSLELKSI
+490 SVIKSLDLKSI
-501 TNSKEIHIKIN
+501 TSSKEMHIKII

-522 NGCTKILS
+522 NGCSRILT
-530 NINEG
+530 NIKEG

-547 PANTGVCS
+547 PSNTGVCS
-555 SKTGVAAPNY
+555 LKTGIAAPNY
-565 KTTWNESF
+565 KITWNESF

-578 HYNTIDF
+578 AYNTIDF
-585 LIKFKKNELGGNYIG
+585 LIKFKKNELGANYIG

-609 TSYNQVKS
+609 TSYSQVKN

-643 NNIKRD
+643 NNIKRT
-649 TKESYTNSYKPCRFY
+649 TKESYTNSYRPCRFY

-694 GDEIEDNTI
+694 GEEIEDNTI
-703 VEFAYNSNNPE
+703 VEFAYNINKPE

-721 RVRSDKTSEL
+721 RLRYDKTSEL

-741 YHTANSNWQSIH
+741 YHTANSNWQSIF
-753 NPISESI
+753 NPISETI

-793 NLYVKSMLI
+793 NLYIKNMLI
-802 NKVSKSGY
+802 TKVSKSGY

-826 ISANLNFVL
+826 ISANLNFVY

-854 YLNYAQRYAIIPK
+854 YLNYAQRYAVIPK
-867 ALFLHGNS
+867 ALFSHGNS
-875 SHNIKD
+875 IHNIKD
-881 GSALYD
+881 GSAFYD
-887 DKSRQIIKALF
+887 DKSKQIIKALF
-898 GEGTKNE
+898 GEGAKNE

-928 QFAMHYMFES
+928 QFALHYMFES
-938 ENVLNEFIKNITQ
+938 ETILNEFIKNIKE

-975 LNIDESISLFKNEKK
+975 LNADESISIFKNEKK

-1016 YQETINKTFKE
+1016 FQETINKTFKE
-1027 YLVNFKYLL
+1027 YLVNYKYLV

-1055 NLPGSMGNFEHLYN
+1055 NLPGSMGNFEQLYN
-1069 FMTNELKSNNYL
+1069 FMNNEIKSNNYL
-1081 LKKIGNSAQLSTE
+1081 LKKLGNSAQLSTE

-1112 VEYDPEK
+1112 VEYDPEEI
-1119 LVSKKQE
+1119 VSKKQE
-1126 LKEKELQNEI
+1126 LQEKELQDEQ

-1142 IDEEFEIKEKEKL
+1142 IDELFEQEEKEKI

-1165 YLKEAQDLEQQ
+1165 YLKETQDLEEKLEQQ
-1176 LEEQLEEQ
+1176 LEE
-1184 QQSKATESKAV
+1184 SKVPVKI
-1195 NKTKLSI
+1195 KLSI

-1217 EEKLKAAQEK
+1217 EEKLKTAQEK
-1227 KAAKEAEKSL
+1227 KLAKEAEKS
-1237 KAETKKS
+1237 KKTQAKS
-1244 QKTQTKKAQ
+1244 QKTETKKV

>member
-1 MSKSQLIK
+1 MSKSQLPK
-9 ETTKE
+9 GTTKE
-14 MSKETTKDS
+14 MTKET
-23 QKEELSNKFQKYIE
+23 QKEELSNKFLKYIE
-37 TYLSTYTRFSENV
+37 IYLSSYTRFSENV

-99 LSNIRTQINGMPNIQ
+99 LSNIRTQINGLPNIQ
-114 SYCKFNNLSGILDEN
+114 SYCKLNNLSGILDEN

-165 YPRNHNAIEELHSKW
+165 YSRNHNAIEELHSKW

-192 YEYRHPDLPF
+192 YEYRHPHLPF

-235 NFEIEIELN
+235 NFEIEIEFN
-244 NELIIANKTFSSA
+244 NELIIANKTFSNA

-290 MQQYLKLAK
+290 IQQYLKLAK

-367 LYFVSTTMNIQFIG
+367 LYFISTTMNIQFTG

-407 INVFACFDIYYFNGK
+407 INTFACFDIYYFNGK

-429 INLTIEEQSTQEKE
+429 INLTIEEQ
-443 TSKKEI
+443 
-449 QETTTQ
+449 TTQ
-455 ETSTQEK
+455 ETSKEK
-462 SAQEKSAQEK
+462 EKEEK
-472 SEKSKKEENFN
+472 EEREESKTDKSKKEENIN

-490 SVIKSLELKSI
+490 SVIKSLDLKSI
-501 TNSKEIHIKIN
+501 TNSKEIHIKIT

-522 NGCTKILS
+522 NGCARILN

-555 SKTGVAAPNY
+555 SKTGIAAPNY

-578 HYNTIDF
+578 RYNTIDF

-609 TSYNQVKS
+609 TSYNQVKN

-643 NNIKRD
+643 NNVKRD
-649 TKESYTNSYKPCRFY
+649 TKESYINSYKPCRFY

-676 NIMGKLDESNNL
+676 NIMGKLDEANNL

-760 LMTGNGVTVNNDDDV
+760 LMTGNGVTINNDDDV

-854 YLNYAQRYAIIPK
+854 YLNYAQRYAVIPK

-938 ENVLNEFIKNITQ
+938 ENVLNEFIKNIKE
-951 CTALEGYFIGT
+951 CTTLEGYFIGT

-975 LNIDESISLFKNEKK
+975 LNINESISLFKNQKK
-990 IWELTKKYDAKE
+990 IWELTKKYEAKE
-1002 FNDDESSLGYAINV
+1002 FKDDESSLGYAINV
-1016 YQETINKTFKE
+1016 YQETINKTFQE
-1027 YLVNFKYLL
+1027 YLVNYKYLV

-1055 NLPGSMGNFEHLYN
+1055 NLPGSMGNFEQLYN
-1069 FMTNELKSNNYL
+1069 FMNSEVTSNNYL
-1081 LKKIGNSAQLSTE
+1081 LKKLGNSAQLSDE

-1112 VEYDPEK
+1112 VEYEPDE

-1126 LKEKELQNEI
+1126 LKEKELQEEV

-1142 IDEEFEIKEKEKL
+1142 IDEEFEVKEKEKI
-1155 DEKSKKLASK
+1155 DEKSKKLAAQ
-1165 YLKEAQDLEQQ
+1165 YIKETQDLEQL

-1184 QQSKATESKAV
+1184 QEQKQSKAT
-1195 NKTKLSI
+1195 NKIKLSV
-1202 DEKIKLAEEKKKAKE
+1202 DEKLKLAEEKKKAKE

-1227 KAAKEAEKSL
+1227 KAAKEAEKSK
-1237 KAETKKS
+1237 KAEEKKS
-1244 QKTQTKKAQ
+1244 QKTQTKKA

>member
-1 MSKSQLIK
+1 MSKSQI
-9 ETTKE
+9 T
-14 MSKETTKDS
+14 SKDS
-23 QKEELSNKFQKYIE
+23 KKEELSNKFLKYIE
-37 TYLSTYTRFSENV
+37 TYLSSYTRFSENV
-50 YPEFE
+50 VPEFE

-75 KSLLNYDFKLI
+75 KSLLNYDFKLF
-86 NENYFLKIMNASN
+86 NENYFLKIINASN
-99 LSNIRTQINGMPNIQ
+99 LSNIRTQINGLPNIQ
-114 SYCKFNNLSGILDEN
+114 SYCKLNNLSGILDDN

-136 EYFKN
+136 EYFKTS
-141 NDTQLF
+141 DAQLF

-165 YPRNHNAIEELHSKW
+165 YSRNHSAVEELHSKW
-180 NSFKKIFRYIKR
+180 NSIKKIFRYIKR

-202 LIHCSIVKTSKSQY
+202 LIHCSIVKTSKSHY

-244 NELIIANKTFSSA
+244 NEFIIANKSFSNV

-279 YPITLNEMDFA
+279 YPVTLNEIDFA

-299 GPDYKAMMLP
+299 GPDYKPMMIP
-309 NIKDFIGPSS
+309 SIKDFIGPSS

-367 LYFVSTTMNIQFIG
+367 LYFLATTMNIQFTG
-381 CYSEKKELFN
+381 CYIEKKELFN

-407 INVFACFDIYYFNGK
+407 INVFACFDIYYFNGQ

-429 INLTIEEQSTQEKE
+429 INLTIEDRGDKEAEEKLE
-443 TSKKEI
+443 KSKKEDKEDKEEKI
-449 QETTTQ
+449 
-455 ETSTQEK
+455 EK
-462 SAQEKSAQEK
+462 SKKEESKKE
-472 SEKSKKEENFN
+472 ESKKEENFN

-490 SVIKSLELKSI
+490 SVIKSLDLKSI
-501 TNSKEIHIKIN
+501 TSSKEMHIKII

-522 NGCTKILS
+522 NGCSRILT
-530 NINEG
+530 NIKEG

-547 PANTGVCS
+547 PSNTGVCS
-555 SKTGVAAPNY
+555 LKTGIAAPNY
-565 KTTWNESF
+565 KITWNESF

-578 HYNTIDF
+578 AYNTIDF
-585 LIKFKKNELGGNYIG
+585 LIKFKKNELGANYIG

-609 TSYNQVKS
+609 TSYSQVKN

-643 NNIKRD
+643 NNIKRT
-649 TKESYTNSYKPCRFY
+649 TKESYTNSYRPCRFY

-694 GDEIEDNTI
+694 GEEIEDNTI
-703 VEFAYNSNNPE
+703 VEFAYNINKPD

-721 RVRSDKTSEL
+721 RLRYDKTSEL

-741 YHTANSNWQSIH
+741 YHTANSNWQSIY
-753 NPISESI
+753 NPISETI

-793 NLYVKSMLI
+793 NLYIKNMLI
-802 NKVSKSGY
+802 TKVSKSGY

-826 ISANLNFVL
+826 ISANLNFVY

-854 YLNYAQRYAIIPK
+854 YLNYAQRYAVIPK
-867 ALFLHGNS
+867 ALFSHGNS
-875 SHNIKD
+875 SRNIKD
-881 GSALYD
+881 GSAFYD
-887 DKSRQIIKALF
+887 DKSKQIIKALF
-898 GEGTKNE
+898 GEGAKNE

-928 QFAMHYMFES
+928 QFALHYMFES
-938 ENVLNEFIKNITQ
+938 ETILNEFIKNIKE

-975 LNIDESISLFKNEKK
+975 LNADESISIFKNEKK

-1016 YQETINKTFKE
+1016 FQETINKTFKE
-1027 YLVNFKYLL
+1027 YLVNYKYLI

-1055 NLPGSMGNFEHLYN
+1055 NLPGSMGNFEQLYN
-1069 FMTNELKSNNYL
+1069 FMNNEIKSNNYL
-1081 LKKIGNSAQLSTE
+1081 LKKLGNSAQLSTE

-1112 VEYDPEK
+1112 VEYDPEEI
-1119 LVSKKQE
+1119 VSKKQE
-1126 LKEKELQNEI
+1126 LQEKELQDEQ

-1142 IDEEFEIKEKEKL
+1142 IDELFEEEEKEKIA
-1155 DEKSKKLASK
+1155 EKSKKLASK
-1165 YLKEAQDLEQQ
+1165 YLKETQDLEEKLEQQ
-1176 LEEQLEEQ
+1176 LEE
-1184 QQSKATESKAV
+1184 SKVPVKI
-1195 NKTKLSI
+1195 KLSI

-1217 EEKLKAAQEK
+1217 EEKLKTAQEK
-1227 KAAKEAEKSL
+1227 KLAKEAEKS
-1237 KAETKKS
+1237 KKTQAKSQKIETKKV
-1244 QKTQTKKAQ
+1244 

>member
-1 MSKSQLIK
+1 MSKSQL
-9 ETTKE
+9 
-14 MSKETTKDS
+14 TKDS
-23 QKEELSNKFQKYIE
+23 QKEELSNKFLKYIE

-449 QETTTQ
+449 QET
-455 ETSTQEK
+455 ST
-462 SAQEKSAQEK
+462 QEK

-1126 LKEKELQNEI
+1126 LKEKELEDEV

-1142 IDEEFEIKEKEKL
+1142 IDEEFEVQEKEKL

-1217 EEKLKAAQEK
+1217 EEKLKTAQEK

>member
-1 MSKSQLIK
+1 MSKSEL
-9 ETTKE
+9 TKE
-14 MSKETTKDS
+14 ISKDS
-23 QKEELSNKFQKYIE
+23 KKEELSKKFIKYIE
-37 TYLSTYTRFSENV
+37 TYLSSYTRFSENV
-50 YPEFE
+50 CPEFE
-55 IRFGTKKIKNINKVD
+55 IRFGTKKLKNINKVD

-86 NENYFLKIMNASN
+86 NENYHLKIINASN

-114 SYCKFNNLSGILDEN
+114 SYCKLDNLSGILDEN
-129 NIKFVEK
+129 NIKFLEK
-136 EYFKN
+136 EYFK
-141 NDTQLF
+141 TSSAQLF

-165 YPRNHNAIEELHSKW
+165 YSRNHSAIEELHNKW
-180 NSFKKIFRYIKR
+180 NSIKKIFRYIKR

-202 LIHCSIVKTSKSQY
+202 LVHCSIVKTSKSY
-216 GKFIEQFNIK
+216 NGRFIEQFNIK
-226 DSEVFNSLE
+226 DSEVFTSLE

-244 NELIIANKTFSSA
+244 NELIVANQSFSSL

-279 YPITLNEMDFA
+279 YPITLNEMDYA

-299 GPDYKAMMLP
+299 GPDYTTMMKQ
-309 NIKDFIGPSS
+309 NVKDFIGPSS
-319 TTLQM
+319 STLQM
-324 VNILPETEIND
+324 VNILPESEIND

-345 NYTVTDKADGTRKL
+345 NYTVTDKADGIRKL

-367 LYFVSTTMNIQFIG
+367 LYFIPMTMNIQFTG
-381 CYSEKKELFN
+381 CYIEKKEMFN

-407 INVFACFDIYYFNGK
+407 LNVFACFDIYYFNGQ

-429 INLTIEEQSTQEKE
+429 IQLTIEEEK
-443 TSKKEI
+443 T
-449 QETTTQ
+449 
-455 ETSTQEK
+455 EK
-462 SAQEKSAQEK
+462 TEKT
-472 SEKSKKEENFN
+472 ENFN

-490 SVIKSLELKSI
+490 SIIKTMELKSI
-501 TNSKEIHIKIN
+501 TNSKEIHIKFN

-522 NGCTKILS
+522 NGCARILN
-530 NINEG
+530 NIKQG

-555 SKTGVAAPNY
+555 LKTGIAAPNY
-565 KTTWNESF
+565 KITWNESF

-578 HYNTIDF
+578 EYNTIDF
-585 LIKFKKNELGGNYIG
+585 LIKFKKNELGVNYMG

-609 TSYNQVKS
+609 TSYTQVKN

-643 NNIKRD
+643 NNNKRN
-649 TKESYTNSYKPCRFY
+649 TKESYTNSYRPARFY
-664 PTNPNDVNAGLC
+664 PTNPSDVNAGLC

-694 GDEIEDNTI
+694 GEEIEDNII
-703 VEFAYNSNNPE
+703 VEFAYNSTNPE

-721 RVRSDKTSEL
+721 RIRYDKTSEL

-741 YHTANSNWQSIH
+741 YHVANSNWQSIH

-802 NKVSKSGY
+802 AKVSKSGY

-854 YLNYAQRYAIIPK
+854 YLNYSQRYMVIPK

-875 SHNIKD
+875 GNNIKD
-881 GSALYD
+881 GSAFYD
-887 DKSRQIIKALF
+887 DKSKQIIKALF

-905 VLLGKGVYNNYGIV
+905 VLLGKGVYNNYGVV

-928 QFAMHYMFES
+928 QFALHYMFES
-938 ENVLNEFIKNITQ
+938 EIILNEFIKNIKE
-951 CTALEGYFIGT
+951 CTSLEGYFIGT

-975 LNIDESISLFKNEKK
+975 LNANESISIFKNEKK
-990 IWELTKKYDAKE
+990 IWELTKKYDTKE

-1027 YLVNFKYLL
+1027 YLVNFKFLT
-1036 RIMENNGFVLLNE
+1036 RIMENNGFVLLTE

-1055 NLPGSMGNFEHLYN
+1055 NLPGSIGNFEQLYN
-1069 FMTNELKSNNYL
+1069 FMNNELKSNNYL
-1081 LKKIGNSAQLSTE
+1081 LKKLGNSAQLSAE

-1101 NNYFIF
+1101 NNYFVF

-1112 VEYDPEK
+1112 VEYDPEE
-1119 LVSKKQE
+1119 LIVKKQD
-1126 LKEKELQNEI
+1126 LIEKELQDELMDD
-1136 IGEFKK
+1136 FKK
-1142 IDEEFEIKEKEKL
+1142 LDEEFEDQEKEKI
-1155 DEKSKKLASK
+1155 DEKSKTLAAK
-1165 YLKEAQDLEQQ
+1165 YLKETQDLEKQ
-1176 LEEQLEEQ
+1176 LEDKIEEQ
-1184 QQSKATESKAV
+1184 FD
-1195 NKTKLSI
+1195 KTKSSTNLKLTV
-1202 DEKIKLAEEKKKAKE
+1202 DAKIKLAEDKKKAKE
-1217 EEKLKAAQEK
+1217 EEKLKTAQEK
-1227 KAAKEAEKSL
+1227 KSAKEVEKSK
-1237 KAETKKS
+1237 KAQAKS
-1244 QKTQTKKAQ
+1244 QKTETKKV

>member
-1 MSKSQLIK
+1 MSKSNITK
-9 ETTKE
+9 ET
-14 MSKETTKDS
+14 SKDS
-23 QKEELSNKFQKYIE
+23 QKEELSNKFIKYIE
-37 TYLSTYTRFSENV
+37 TYLSTHTRFPESV

-75 KSLLNYDFKLI
+75 KSLLNYDFKLF

-99 LSNIRTQINGMPNIQ
+99 LSNIRTQINGLPNIQ
-114 SYCKFNNLSGILDEN
+114 SYCKLNNLSGILDEN
-129 NIKFVEK
+129 NIKFVDK
-136 EYFKN
+136 EYFKTG
-141 NDTQLF
+141 DSQLF

-165 YPRNHNAIEELHSKW
+165 YSRNHNSIEELYDKW
-180 NSFKKIFRYIKR
+180 NSIKKIFRYIKR

-235 NFEIEIELN
+235 NFEIEIEIN
-244 NELIIANKTFSSA
+244 NEMIVANKSFSNA
-257 EFLYTNLRKVI
+257 EFIYTNLRKVI

-279 YPITLNEMDFA
+279 YPITLNEIDFA
-290 MQQYLKLAK
+290 TQQYLKLAK
-299 GPDYKAMMLP
+299 GPDYKPMMTP
-309 NIKDFIGPSS
+309 SIKDFIGPSS

-335 TNNSIPNIRN
+335 TNNSIPNIRK

-367 LYFVSTTMNIQFIG
+367 LYFISTTMNIQFTG
-381 CYSEKKELFN
+381 CYIEKKELFN

-407 INVFACFDIYYFNGK
+407 INVFACFDIYYFNGQ

-429 INLTIEEQSTQEKE
+429 IKLTIEEEKE
-443 TSKKEI
+443 ESKKEESKKE
-449 QETTTQ
+449 ET
-455 ETSTQEK
+455 EEK
-462 SAQEKSAQEK
+462 EESKKEEKEESK
-472 SEKSKKEENFN
+472 TEKSKKEENFN

-490 SVIKSLELKSI
+490 SVIKTLDLKSI
-501 TNSKEIHIKIN
+501 TNSKEIHIKFN

-522 NGCTKILS
+522 NGCARILN

-555 SKTGVAAPNY
+555 LKTGVAAPNY
-565 KTTWNESF
+565 KITWNESF

-578 HYNTIDF
+578 RYNTIDF
-585 LIKFKKNELGGNYIG
+585 LIKFKKNELGGNFMG
-600 TLNNEGEDL
+600 TLNNDGEDL
-609 TSYNQVKS
+609 TSYTQVKN

-703 VEFAYNSNNPE
+703 VEFAYNSENPE

-731 RSGVKNFGNA
+731 RSGLKNFGNA

-753 NPISESI
+753 NPISETI
-760 LMTGNGVTVNNDDDV
+760 LMTGNGVTVNSDDDV

-854 YLNYAQRYAIIPK
+854 YLNYAQHYSVIPK

-875 SHNIKD
+875 TLNIKN

-887 DKSRQIIKALF
+887 EKSKQIIKALF
-898 GEGTKNE
+898 GEGAKNE

-938 ENVLNEFIKNITQ
+938 ETVLNEFIKNIKE

-962 CYDGS
+962 CYDGN

-975 LNIDESISLFKNEKK
+975 LKTDESISIFKNEKK

-1027 YLVNFKYLL
+1027 YLVNYKYLL
-1036 RIMENNGFVLLNE
+1036 RIMENNGFVLLTE

-1055 NLPGSMGNFEHLYN
+1055 NLPGSMGNFEQLYN
-1069 FMTNELKSNNYL
+1069 FMNNELKSNNYL
-1081 LKKIGNSAQLSTE
+1081 LKKLGNSARLSAE

-1112 VEYDPEK
+1112 VEYDPEE

-1126 LKEKELQNEI
+1126 LKEKELQDEI

-1142 IDEEFEIKEKEKL
+1142 IDEEFEVKEKESL
-1155 DEKSKKLASK
+1155 DEKSKKLASQ
-1165 YLKEAQDLEQQ
+1165 YLKETQDLEKQLEDQ
-1176 LEEQLEEQ
+1176 LEEKLEEKLEK
-1184 QQSKATESKAV
+1184 SKIKL
-1195 NKTKLSI
+1195 KLSI
-1202 DEKIKLAEEKKKAKE
+1202 DEKLKLAEEKKKAKE
-1217 EEKLKAAQEK
+1217 EEKLKTAQEK

-1244 QKTQTKKAQ
+1244 QKAETKKSQKTLTKKV

>member
-1 MSKSQLIK
+1 MSKSQI
-9 ETTKE
+9 T
-14 MSKETTKDS
+14 SKDS
-23 QKEELSNKFQKYIE
+23 KKEELSNKFLKYIE
-37 TYLSTYTRFSENV
+37 TYLSSYTRFSENV
-50 YPEFE
+50 VPEFE

-75 KSLLNYDFKLI
+75 KSLLNYDFKLF

-99 LSNIRTQINGMPNIQ
+99 LSNIRTQINGLPNIQ
-114 SYCKFNNLSGILDEN
+114 SYCKLNNLSGILDDN

-136 EYFKN
+136 EYFKTS
-141 NDTQLF
+141 DAQLF

-165 YPRNHNAIEELHSKW
+165 YSRNHSAVEELHSKW
-180 NSFKKIFRYIKR
+180 NSLKKIFRYIKR

-202 LIHCSIVKTSKSQY
+202 LIHCSIVKTSKSHY

-244 NELIIANKTFSSA
+244 NEFIIANKSFSNA

-279 YPITLNEMDFA
+279 YPVTFNEIDFA

-299 GPDYKAMMLP
+299 GPDYKPMMIP
-309 NIKDFIGPSS
+309 SIKDFIGPSS

-367 LYFVSTTMNIQFIG
+367 LYFLATTMNIQFTG
-381 CYSEKKELFN
+381 CYIEKKELFN

-407 INVFACFDIYYFNGK
+407 INVFACFDIYYFNGQ

-429 INLTIEEQSTQEKE
+429 INLTIEDRGDKEAEEKLE
-443 TSKKEI
+443 KLEKSKKEDKEDKEDKEEKI
-449 QETTTQ
+449 
-455 ETSTQEK
+455 EK
-462 SAQEKSAQEK
+462 SKKEE
-472 SEKSKKEENFN
+472 SKKEENFN

-490 SVIKSLELKSI
+490 SVIKSLDLKSI
-501 TNSKEIHIKIN
+501 TSSKEMHIKII

-522 NGCTKILS
+522 NGCSRILT
-530 NINEG
+530 NIKEG

-547 PANTGVCS
+547 PSNTGVCS
-555 SKTGVAAPNY
+555 LKTGIAAPNY
-565 KTTWNESF
+565 KITWNESF

-578 HYNTIDF
+578 AYNTIDF
-585 LIKFKKNELGGNYIG
+585 LIKFKKNELGANYIG

-609 TSYNQVKS
+609 TSYSQIKN

-643 NNIKRD
+643 NNIKRT
-649 TKESYTNSYKPCRFY
+649 TKESYTNSYRPCRFY

-694 GDEIEDNTI
+694 GEEIEDNTI
-703 VEFAYNSNNPE
+703 VEFAYNINKPD

-721 RVRSDKTSEL
+721 RLRYDKTSEL

-741 YHTANSNWQSIH
+741 YHTANSNWQSIF
-753 NPISESI
+753 NPISETI

-793 NLYVKSMLI
+793 NLYIKNMLI
-802 NKVSKSGY
+802 TKVSKSGY

-826 ISANLNFVL
+826 ISANLNFVY

-854 YLNYAQRYAIIPK
+854 YLNYAQRYAVIPK
-867 ALFLHGNS
+867 ALFSHGNS
-875 SHNIKD
+875 SRNIKD
-881 GSALYD
+881 GSAFYD
-887 DKSRQIIKALF
+887 DKSKQIIKALF
-898 GEGTKNE
+898 GEGAKNE

-928 QFAMHYMFES
+928 QFALHYMFES
-938 ENVLNEFIKNITQ
+938 ETILNEFIKNIKE

-975 LNIDESISLFKNEKK
+975 LNADESISIFKNEKK

-1027 YLVNFKYLL
+1027 YLVNYKYLV

-1055 NLPGSMGNFEHLYN
+1055 TLPGSMGNFEQLYN
-1069 FMTNELKSNNYL
+1069 FMNTEIKSNNYL
-1081 LKKIGNSAQLSTE
+1081 LKKLGNSAQLSTE

-1112 VEYDPEK
+1112 VEYDPEEI
-1119 LVSKKQE
+1119 VSKKQE
-1126 LKEKELQNEI
+1126 LQEKELQDEQ

-1142 IDEEFEIKEKEKL
+1142 IDELFEEKEKEKI
-1155 DEKSKKLASK
+1155 DIKSKKLASK
-1165 YLKEAQDLEQQ
+1165 YLKETQDLEEKLEQQ
-1176 LEEQLEEQ
+1176 LEE
-1184 QQSKATESKAV
+1184 SKVPVKI
-1195 NKTKLSI
+1195 KLSI

-1217 EEKLKAAQEK
+1217 EEKLKTAQEK
-1227 KAAKEAEKSL
+1227 KLAKEAEKS
-1237 KAETKKS
+1237 KKTQAKS
-1244 QKTQTKKAQ
+1244 QKTETKKV

>member
-1 MSKSQLIK
+1 MSKSQLPK

-14 MSKETTKDS
+14 TTKETSKDS
-23 QKEELSNKFQKYIE
+23 QKEELSNKFLKYIE
-37 TYLSTYTRFSENV
+37 TYLLSYTRFSENV

-75 KSLLNYDFKLI
+75 KSLLNYDFKLA
-86 NENYFLKIMNASN
+86 NENYFLKIMNSSN
-99 LSNIRTQINGMPNIQ
+99 LSNIRTQINGLPNIQ
-114 SYCKFNNLSGILDEN
+114 SYCKLNNLSGILDEN

-141 NDTQLF
+141 STTQLF

-165 YPRNHNAIEELHSKW
+165 YSRNHNAIEELHSKW

-192 YEYRHPDLPF
+192 YEYRHPHLPF

-244 NELIIANKTFSSA
+244 NELIIANKSFSNA

-299 GPDYKAMMLP
+299 GSDYKTMMTHS
-309 NIKDFIGPSS
+309 IKDFIGPSS

-359 LYISPQGK
+359 LYISSQGK
-367 LYFVSTTMNIQFIG
+367 VYFISTTMNIQFTG
-381 CYSEKKELFN
+381 CYIEKKELFN

-407 INVFACFDIYYFNGK
+407 INIFACFDIYYFNGK

-429 INLTIEEQSTQEKE
+429 INLTIEEQGTKE
-443 TSKKEI
+443 TSQKDTDKKETS
-449 QETTTQ
+449 QE
-455 ETSTQEK
+455 EK
-462 SAQEKSAQEK
+462 SQ
-472 SEKSKKEENFN
+472 KEENFN

-490 SVIKSLELKSI
+490 SVIKTLELKSI

-522 NGCTKILS
+522 NGCARILN

-555 SKTGVAAPNY
+555 SKTGLAAPNY

-578 HYNTIDF
+578 RYNTIDF
-585 LIKFKKNELGGNYIG
+585 LIRFKKNELGGNYMG

-609 TSYNQVKS
+609 TSYNQVKN

-649 TKESYTNSYKPCRFY
+649 TKESYINSYKPSRFY

-676 NIMGKLDESNNL
+676 NIMGKLDEANNL

-694 GDEIEDNTI
+694 GEEIEDNTI
-703 VEFAYNSNNPE
+703 VEFAYNSDNPE

-760 LMTGNGVTVNNDDDV
+760 LITGNGVTINNDDDV

-802 NKVSKSGY
+802 HKVSKSGY

-854 YLNYAQRYAIIPK
+854 YLNYAQRYAVIPK

-938 ENVLNEFIKNITQ
+938 ENVLNEFIKNIKE
-951 CTALEGYFIGT
+951 CTSLEGYFIGT

-975 LNIDESISLFKNEKK
+975 LNINESISLFKNEKK

-1002 FNDDESSLGYAINV
+1002 FKDDESSLGYAINV
-1016 YQETINKTFKE
+1016 YQETINKTFQE
-1027 YLVNFKYLL
+1027 YLVNYKYLV

-1055 NLPGSMGNFEHLYN
+1055 NLPGSLGNFEQLYN
-1069 FMTNELKSNNYL
+1069 FMNNELKSDNYL
-1081 LKKIGNSAQLSTE
+1081 LKKLGNSAQLSSE

-1112 VEYDPEK
+1112 VEYDPDE

-1126 LKEKELQNEI
+1126 LKEKELQDEV

-1142 IDEEFEIKEKEKL
+1142 IDEEFEVKEKEKI
-1155 DEKSKKLASK
+1155 DEKSKKLASQ
-1165 YLKEAQDLEQQ
+1165 YIKETQDLEQQ
-1176 LEEQLEEQ
+1176 LEEQLEQ
-1184 QQSKATESKAV
+1184 QQQQQQQQQESKAPI
-1195 NKTKLSI
+1195 KIKLSV
-1202 DEKIKLAEEKKKAKE
+1202 DEKLKLAEEKKKAKE

-1244 QKTQTKKAQ
+1244 QKTQTKKA

>member
-1 MSKSQLIK
+1 MSKSQITK
-9 ETTKE
+9 ET
-14 MSKETTKDS
+14 SKDS
-23 QKEELSNKFQKYIE
+23 QKEELSNKFLKYIE
-37 TYLSTYTRFSENV
+37 TYLSSYTRFSENI

-75 KSLLNYDFKLI
+75 KSLLNYDFKLV
-86 NENYFLKIMNASN
+86 NENYFLKIMNSSN
-99 LSNIRTQINGMPNIQ
+99 LFNIRTQINGLPNIQ
-114 SYCKFNNLSGILDEN
+114 SYCKLDNLSGILDEN

-165 YPRNHNAIEELHSKW
+165 YSRNHSSIEELHSKW

-202 LIHCSIVKTSKSQY
+202 LVHCSIVKTSKSQY

-244 NELIIANKTFSSA
+244 NEVIVANKAFSSA
-257 EFLYTNLRKVI
+257 EFLYSNLRKVI

-279 YPITLNEMDFA
+279 YPIALNEMEFA

-299 GPDYKAMMLP
+299 GQDYKAMMLP

-367 LYFVSTTMNIQFIG
+367 LYFIPTTMNIQFTG

-407 INVFACFDIYYFNGK
+407 INVFACFDIYYFNGQ

-429 INLTIEEQSTQEKE
+429 INLTIEEQMTKE
-443 TSKKEI
+443 TKETK
-449 QETTTQ
+449 E
-455 ETSTQEK
+455 EE
-462 SAQEKSAQEK
+462 EEEK
-472 SEKSKKEENFN
+472 SEKSRKSKKEDNFN

-490 SVIKSLELKSI
+490 SVIKTLDLKSI
-501 TNSKEIHIKIN
+501 TNSKEIHIKFA

-522 NGCTKILS
+522 NGCARILN

-547 PANTGVCS
+547 PSNTGVCS
-555 SKTGVAAPNY
+555 LKTGVAAPNY
-565 KTTWNESF
+565 KITWNESF

-578 HYNTIDF
+578 RYNTIDF
-585 LIKFKKNELGGNYIG
+585 LIRFKKNELGGNFIG

-609 TSYNQVKS
+609 TSYNQVKN

-649 TKESYTNSYKPCRFY
+649 TKESYANNYRPCRFY
-664 PTNPNDVNAGLC
+664 PTNPSDVNAGLC

-703 VEFAYNSNNPE
+703 VEFAYNINNPE

-721 RVRSDKTSEL
+721 RLRSDKTSEL

-854 YLNYAQRYAIIPK
+854 YLNYAQRYAVIPK

-875 SHNIKD
+875 TQNIKT
-881 GSALYD
+881 GAALYD
-887 DKSRQIIKALF
+887 DKSKQIIKALF
-898 GEGTKNE
+898 GEGVKNE

-928 QFAMHYMFES
+928 QFAMHYMFEN
-938 ENVLNEFIKNITQ
+938 ENILNEFIKNVKE
-951 CTALEGYFIGT
+951 CTCLEGYFIGT
-962 CYDGS
+962 CYDGN

-975 LNIDESISLFKNEKK
+975 LNNNESISIFKNQKK
-990 IWELTKKYDAKE
+990 IWEITKKYDAKE
-1002 FNDDESSLGYAINV
+1002 FKDDESSLGYAINI
-1016 YQETINKTFKE
+1016 YQETINKTFIE
-1027 YLVNFKYLL
+1027 YLVNYKYLL

-1055 NLPGSMGNFEHLYN
+1055 NLPGSMGNFEQLYN
-1069 FMTNELKSNNYL
+1069 FMNNEVKSNNYL
-1081 LKKIGNSAQLSTE
+1081 LKKLGNSLQLSSE

-1112 VEYDPEK
+1112 VEYEPDE

-1126 LKEKELQNEI
+1126 LKEKELEEEV

-1142 IDEEFEIKEKEKL
+1142 IDEEFEVKEKEKI
-1155 DEKSKKLASK
+1155 DEQSKKLAAQ
-1165 YLKEAQDLEQQ
+1165 YIKETQDLEEKLEEQ
-1176 LEEQLEEQ
+1176 LEEQLEEKLEK
-1184 QQSKATESKAV
+1184 SKIKL
-1195 NKTKLSI
+1195 KLSI

-1227 KAAKEAEKSL
+1227 KAAKEVEKSL

-1244 QKTQTKKAQ
+1244 QKTQTKKSQKAETKKA

>member
-1 MSKSQLIK
+1 MSKSNITK
-9 ETTKE
+9 ET
-14 MSKETTKDS
+14 SKDS
-23 QKEELSNKFQKYIE
+23 QKEELSNKFLKYIE
-37 TYLSTYTRFSENV
+37 TYLSTYTRFPESV

-99 LSNIRTQINGMPNIQ
+99 LSNIRTQINGLPNIQ
-114 SYCKFNNLSGILDEN
+114 SYCKLNNLSGILDEN
-129 NIKFVEK
+129 NIKFVDK
-136 EYFKN
+136 EYFKTG
-141 NDTQLF
+141 DSQLF

-165 YPRNHNAIEELHSKW
+165 YSRNHNSIEELYDKW
-180 NSFKKIFRYIKR
+180 NSIKKIFRYIKR

-235 NFEIEIELN
+235 NFEIEIEIN
-244 NELIIANKTFSSA
+244 NEMIVANKSFSNA
-257 EFLYTNLRKVI
+257 EFIYTNLRKVI

-279 YPITLNEMDFA
+279 YPITLNEIDFA
-290 MQQYLKLAK
+290 TQQYLKLAK
-299 GPDYKAMMLP
+299 GPDYKPMMTP
-309 NIKDFIGPSS
+309 SIKDFIGPSS

-324 VNILPETEIND
+324 VNILPDTEIND
-335 TNNSIPNIRN
+335 TNNSIPNIRK

-367 LYFVSTTMNIQFIG
+367 LYFISTTMNIQFTG
-381 CYSEKKELFN
+381 CYIEKKELFN

-407 INVFACFDIYYFNGK
+407 INVFACFDIYYFNGQ

-429 INLTIEEQSTQEKE
+429 IKLTIEEEKE
-443 TSKKEI
+443 ESKKEESKKE
-449 QETTTQ
+449 ET
-455 ETSTQEK
+455 EEK
-462 SAQEKSAQEK
+462 EESKT
-472 SEKSKKEENFN
+472 EKSKKEENFN

-490 SVIKSLELKSI
+490 SVIKTLDLKSI
-501 TNSKEIHIKIN
+501 TNSKEIHIKFN

-522 NGCTKILS
+522 NGCARILN

-555 SKTGVAAPNY
+555 LKTGVAAPNY
-565 KTTWNESF
+565 KITWNESF

-578 HYNTIDF
+578 RYNTIDF
-585 LIKFKKNELGGNYIG
+585 LIKFKKNELGGNFMG
-600 TLNNEGEDL
+600 TLNNDGEDL
-609 TSYNQVKS
+609 TSYTQVKN

-731 RSGVKNFGNA
+731 RSGLKNFGNA

-753 NPISESI
+753 NPISETI
-760 LMTGNGVTVNNDDDV
+760 LMTGNGVTVNSDDDV

-854 YLNYAQRYAIIPK
+854 YLNYAQHYSVIPK

-875 SHNIKD
+875 TLNIKN

-887 DKSRQIIKALF
+887 EKSKQIMKALF
-898 GEGTKNE
+898 GEGAKNE

-938 ENVLNEFIKNITQ
+938 ETVLNEFIKNIKE

-962 CYDGS
+962 CYDGN

-975 LNIDESISLFKNEKK
+975 FKTDESISIFKNEKK

-1027 YLVNFKYLL
+1027 YLVNYKYLL
-1036 RIMENNGFVLLNE
+1036 RIMENNGFVLLTE

-1055 NLPGSMGNFEHLYN
+1055 NLPGSMGNFEQLYN
-1069 FMTNELKSNNYL
+1069 FMSNELKSNNYL
-1081 LKKIGNSAQLSTE
+1081 LKKLGNSARLSAE

-1112 VEYDPEK
+1112 VEYDPEE

-1126 LKEKELQNEI
+1126 LKEKELQDEI

-1142 IDEEFEIKEKEKL
+1142 IDEEFEVKEKESL
-1155 DEKSKKLASK
+1155 DEKSKKLASQ
-1165 YLKEAQDLEQQ
+1165 YLKETQDLEKQ
-1176 LEEQLEEQ
+1176 LEDEIEEQLEEKLEK
-1184 QQSKATESKAV
+1184 SKIKL
-1195 NKTKLSI
+1195 KLSI
-1202 DEKIKLAEEKKKAKE
+1202 DEKLKLAEEKKKAKE
-1217 EEKLKAAQEK
+1217 EEKLKTAQEK

-1244 QKTQTKKAQ
+1244 QKAETKKSQKTLTKKV

>member
-1 MSKSQLIK
+1 MSKSDS
-9 ETTKE
+9 TKE
-14 MSKETTKDS
+14 ASKDS
-23 QKEELSNKFQKYIE
+23 QKQELSNKFIKYIE
-37 TYLSTYTRFSENV
+37 TYLSSYTRFSENV
-50 YPEFE
+50 YPELE

-75 KSLLNYDFKLI
+75 KSLLNYDFKLF
-86 NENYFLKIMNASN
+86 NENYYLKIMNGSN
-99 LSNIRTQINGMPNIQ
+99 LSNIRTQINGLPNIQ
-114 SYCKFNNLSGILDEN
+114 SYCKLDNLSGILDEN

-136 EYFKN
+136 EYFKDGN
-141 NDTQLF
+141 TQLF

-165 YPRNHNAIEELHSKW
+165 YSRNHSAVEELYSKW
-180 NSFKKIFRYIKR
+180 NSLKKIFRYIKR
-192 YEYRHPDLPF
+192 YEYRHPHLPF
-202 LIHCSIVKTSKSQY
+202 LIHCSIVKTSKSY
-216 GKFIEQFNIK
+216 NGRFIEQFNIK

-244 NELIIANKTFSSA
+244 NELIIANKSFSSV
-257 EFLYTNLRKVI
+257 EFLYTNLRKAI

-279 YPITLNEMDFA
+279 YPITLNEIDVV
-290 MQQYLKLAK
+290 MQEYLKLAK
-299 GPDYKAMMLP
+299 GPDYKTMMKP
-309 NIKDFIGPSS
+309 NVKDFIGPSS
-319 TTLQM
+319 STLQM
-324 VNILPETEIND
+324 VNILPESEIND
-335 TNNSIPNIRN
+335 TNISIPNIRN

-359 LYISPQGK
+359 LYISPLGK
-367 LYFVSTTMNIQFIG
+367 LYFIPMTMNIQFTG
-381 CYSEKKELFN
+381 CYVEKKELFN

-407 INVFACFDIYYFNGK
+407 INVFACFDIYYFNGQ

-429 INLTIEEQSTQEKE
+429 IKLSIEEEKE
-443 TSKKEI
+443 EKGKEG
-449 QETTTQ
+449 
-455 ETSTQEK
+455 EK
-462 SAQEKSAQEK
+462 GKEKGKEEEK
-472 SEKSKKEENFN
+472 EEKTGKTKKEENNN

-490 SVIKSLELKSI
+490 SVIKTLELKSI
-501 TNSKEIHIKIN
+501 TNSKEIHIKFN

-522 NGCTKILS
+522 SGCARILN
-530 NINEG
+530 NIKDG

-547 PANTGVCS
+547 PANTGICS
-555 SKTGVAAPNY
+555 LKTGVAAPNY
-565 KTTWNESF
+565 KITWNESF

-578 HYNTIDF
+578 EYNTIDF
-585 LIKFKKNELGGNYIG
+585 LIRFKKNELGGNYMG

-609 TSYNQVKS
+609 TSYNQVKN
-617 YYTLILNVGFDEK
+617 YYTLILNVGFDET

-643 NNIKRD
+643 NNIKRN
-649 TKESYTNSYKPCRFY
+649 TKESYTNNYRPCRFY
-664 PTNPNDVNAGLC
+664 PTNPSDVNAGLC

-688 KIYTLE
+688 KIYTQE
-694 GDEIEDNTI
+694 GEEIEDNII
-703 VEFAYNSNNPE
+703 VEFAYNISNPE
-714 FWRWEPL
+714 FWKWEPL
-721 RVRSDKTSEL
+721 RIRYDKTSEL

-741 YHTANSNWQSIH
+741 YHVANSNWQSIH

-875 SHNIKD
+875 NKNIKTGD
-881 GSALYD
+881 ALYD
-887 DKSRQIIKALF
+887 EKSKQIIKALF

-919 KNGFNISSI
+919 KNGFNVSSI

-938 ENVLNEFIKNITQ
+938 ETVLNEFIKNVKE
-951 CTALEGYFIGT
+951 CTCLEGYFIGT
-962 CYDGS
+962 CYDGN

-975 LNIDESISLFKNEKK
+975 LNNNESLSIFKNGKK
-990 IWELTKKYDAKE
+990 IWEITKKYDAQE
-1002 FNDDESSLGYAINV
+1002 FNDDESSLGYPINV
-1016 YQETINKTFKE
+1016 YQETINKTFME
-1027 YLVNFKYLL
+1027 YLVNFKYLI

-1055 NLPGSMGNFEHLYN
+1055 NLPGSIGNFEQLYN
-1069 FMTNELKSNNYL
+1069 FMNNELKSNNYL
-1081 LKKIGNSAQLSTE
+1081 LKKLGNSSQLSDE

-1112 VEYDPEK
+1112 VEYEPEE
-1119 LVSKKQE
+1119 LVSKKEE
-1126 LKEKELQNEI
+1126 LKEKELQDEI
-1136 IGEFKK
+1136 MGEFKK
-1142 IDEEFEIKEKEKL
+1142 LDEEFEVKEKEKL
-1155 DEKSKKLASK
+1155 DEKSKILASQ
-1165 YLKEAQDLEQQ
+1165 YLKETQDLEKQ
-1176 LEEQLEEQ
+1176 LEDEIEAQFDK
-1184 QQSKATESKAV
+1184 SKSTV
-1195 NKTKLSI
+1195 NLKLTI

-1217 EEKLKAAQEK
+1217 EEKLKATQEK
-1227 KAAKEAEKSL
+1227 KAAKEADKSL

-1244 QKTQTKKAQ
+1244 QKAETKKSQKTLTKKA

>member
-1 MSKSQLIK
+1 MSKSNITK
-9 ETTKE
+9 ET
-14 MSKETTKDS
+14 SKDS
-23 QKEELSNKFQKYIE
+23 QKEELSNKFLKYIE
-37 TYLSTYTRFSENV
+37 TYLSSHTRFPESV

-55 IRFGTKKIKNINKVD
+55 IRFGTKKIRNINKVD

-99 LSNIRTQINGMPNIQ
+99 LSNIRTQINGLPNIQ
-114 SYCKFNNLSGILDEN
+114 SYCKLNNLSGILDEN

-136 EYFKN
+136 EYFKTS
-141 NDTQLF
+141 DAQLF

-165 YPRNHNAIEELHSKW
+165 YSRNHNAIEELYDKW
-180 NSFKKIFRYIKR
+180 NSIKKIFRYIKR

-235 NFEIEIELN
+235 NFEIEIEIN
-244 NELIIANKTFSSA
+244 NEVIISNKSFSNA

-290 MQQYLKLAK
+290 MQQYLKLVK
-299 GPDYKAMMLP
+299 GQDYKAMMKP
-309 NIKDFIGPSS
+309 SIKDFIGPSS

-335 TNNSIPNIRN
+335 TNNSIPNIRK

-367 LYFVSTTMNIQFIG
+367 LYFIPMIMNIQFTG
-381 CYSEKKELFN
+381 CYIEKKELFN

-407 INVFACFDIYYFNGK
+407 INVFACFDIYYFNGQ

-429 INLTIEEQSTQEKE
+429 IKLTIEEIKGDEKGE
-443 TSKKEI
+443 
-449 QETTTQ
+449 
-455 ETSTQEK
+455 EK
-462 SAQEKSAQEK
+462 GEEKGD
-472 SEKSKKEENFN
+472 EKSKKEENFN

-490 SVIKSLELKSI
+490 SVIKTMELKSI
-501 TNSKEIHIKIN
+501 TNSKEIHIKFN

-522 NGCTKILS
+522 NGCSRILN

-555 SKTGVAAPNY
+555 TKIGVAAPNY
-565 KTTWNESF
+565 KITWNESF

-578 HYNTIDF
+578 RYNTIDF
-585 LIKFKKNELGGNYIG
+585 LIRFKKNELGNNFMG

-753 NPISESI
+753 NPISETI

-854 YLNYAQRYAIIPK
+854 YLNYAQNYSVIPK
-867 ALFLHGNS
+867 ALFLQGNS
-875 SHNIKD
+875 SHNIKNGD
-881 GSALYD
+881 ALYD
-887 DKSRQIIKALF
+887 EKSKQIMKALF
-898 GEGTKNE
+898 GEGAKNE
-905 VLLGKGVYNNYGIV
+905 ILLGKGVYNNYGIV

-938 ENVLNEFIKNITQ
+938 ENVLNEFVKNIKE
-951 CTALEGYFIGT
+951 CTSLEGYFIGT
-962 CYDGS
+962 CYDGN

-975 LNIDESISLFKNEKK
+975 LKTDESISIFKNEKK
-990 IWELTKKYDAKE
+990 IWELTKKYEAKE

-1027 YLVNFKYLL
+1027 YLVNYKYLL
-1036 RIMENNGFVLLNE
+1036 RIMENNGFVLLTE

-1055 NLPGSMGNFEHLYN
+1055 NLPGSMGNFEQLYN
-1069 FMTNELKSNNYL
+1069 FMNIELKSNNYL
-1081 LKKIGNSAQLSTE
+1081 LKKLGNSARLSDE

-1112 VEYDPEK
+1112 VEYDPEE

-1126 LKEKELQNEI
+1126 LKEKELQDEI

-1142 IDEEFEIKEKEKL
+1142 IDEEFEVKEKESL

-1165 YLKEAQDLEQQ
+1165 YLKETQDLEKQ
-1176 LEEQLEEQ
+1176 LEDEIEEQLDKTKATE
-1184 QQSKATESKAV
+1184 SKATESKA
-1195 NKTKLSI
+1195 TSTMKLTI
-1202 DEKIKLAEEKKKAKE
+1202 DKKIKLAEEKKKAKE
-1217 EEKLKAAQEK
+1217 EEKLKTAQEK
-1227 KAAKEAEKSL
+1227 KAAKETDKSL

-1244 QKTQTKKAQ
+1244 HKAETKKSKKNIN